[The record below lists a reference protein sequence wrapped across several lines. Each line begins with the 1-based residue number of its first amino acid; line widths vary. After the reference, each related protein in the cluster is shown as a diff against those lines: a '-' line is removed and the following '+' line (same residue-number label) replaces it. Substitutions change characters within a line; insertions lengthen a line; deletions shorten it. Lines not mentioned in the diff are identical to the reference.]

1 MPGGRRIAAVHDAD
15 AEATLARERAL
26 LLEALTLLVQRQA
39 ETESTMTDQI
49 ARTNAR
55 VVNVERRGTALE
67 ARVADIDARLRQ
79 LAIQVEPDPGL
90 ASRVAVLQ
98 AQLQQLHVARIPDD
112 EPEPLQS
119 SVVTSAPPSPT
130 PTPPSPTPRTS
141 LHAQAIRQP
150 QAPPPRRDVM
160 PPRRAVLVGS
170 ADALWDRLGTTN
182 QDRASL
188 VLIGTGV
195 LVVVFAALAQL
206 RPG

>member
-39 ETESTMTDQI
+39 ETESTMTDQV

-130 PTPPSPTPRTS
+130 PTPPSLTPRTS

-150 QAPPPRRDVM
+150 QTPPPRRDVM

-170 ADALWDRLGTTN
+170 ADALWDRLGNTN

-195 LVVVFAALAQL
+195 LVVVVAALAQL

>member
-1 MPGGRRIAAVHDAD
+1 
-15 AEATLARERAL
+15 
-26 LLEALTLLVQRQA
+26 
-39 ETESTMTDQI
+39 
-49 ARTNAR
+49 
-55 VVNVERRGTALE
+55 VNVERRGTALE

-112 EPEPLQS
+112 EPEPRQS

-150 QAPPPRRDVM
+150 QTPPPRRDVM

-170 ADALWDRLGTTN
+170 ADALWDRLGNTN